1 MMHGPINI
9 RTKIISMLEQNGLK
23 IMGIKKSE
31 RSDIDEALLKWFKQ
45 GRSDTV
51 LFILNFYSKLMYFL
65 VQVCM
70 RIYNNRTVIY
80 ISVL

>member
-1 MMHGPINI
+1 
-9 RTKIISMLEQNGLK
+9 MLEQNGLK